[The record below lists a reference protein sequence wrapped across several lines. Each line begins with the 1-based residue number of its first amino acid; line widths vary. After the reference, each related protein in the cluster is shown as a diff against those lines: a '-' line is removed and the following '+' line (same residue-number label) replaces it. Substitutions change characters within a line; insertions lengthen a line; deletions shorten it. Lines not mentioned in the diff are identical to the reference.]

1 MKMETKQTK
10 VKYKAWLSAETMH
23 DNTRKWMSELKFA
36 KDEILFFNDL
46 VKSYT
51 LQLID
56 SKHFAESKKI
66 IDKLNI
72 LKKDTDNLINTVKNH
87 EKGLKVM
94 VDGVNELQKE
104 DTYRRKHAKL
114 IIVVSNFLEKYR
126 ILKTQLF
133 SLITGVIK
141 EGKQKRLLQ

>member
-1 MKMETKQTK
+1 METKQTK

-114 IIVVSNFLEKYR
+114 IIVVSNFLEKYK

>member
-1 MKMETKQTK
+1 METKQTK

-23 DNTRKWMSELKFA
+23 GNTRNWMSELKFA

-72 LKKDTDNLINTVKNH
+72 LQKDTDNLINTVKNH

>member
-1 MKMETKQTK
+1 METKQTK